1 MAYAL
6 GIPRGGFKYIRA
18 STIDDALKLLN
29 EYGGDAKLLAGGM
42 SLMPML
48 KLRMTEVKYLIDIL
62 GINDLRYVKVE
73 GNYLRI
79 GALVTHNDIAM
90 NKLINDN
97 AKVLSESAWHIADIQ
112 VRNLGT
118 IGGSLAHADPAANY
132 YPA

>member
-1 MAYAL
+1 M
-6 GIPRGGFKYIRA
+6 
-18 STIDDALKLLN
+18 KLLS
-29 EYGGDAKLLAGGM
+29 EYGSDAKVLAGGM

-48 KLRMTEVKYLIDIL
+48 KLRMTEIKYLIDIL
-62 GINDLRYVKVE
+62 GINDLRYVRVE

-79 GALVTHNDIAM
+79 GALTTHNDIAM
-90 NKLINDN
+90 NRLVNDN
-97 AKVLSESAWHIADIQ
+97 AKILSESAWHIADIQ